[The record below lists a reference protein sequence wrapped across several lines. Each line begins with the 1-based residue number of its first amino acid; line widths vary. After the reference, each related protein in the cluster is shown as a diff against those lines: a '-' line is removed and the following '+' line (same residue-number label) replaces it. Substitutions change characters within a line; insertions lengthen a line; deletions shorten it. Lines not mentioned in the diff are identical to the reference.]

1 MDARPPGA
9 KVTRYRQLKSS
20 QRGWYGHLVA
30 FPPEGRQAVL
40 LGDQAGKAG
49 WAKYRTQEAGEVFL
63 IDRIEGET
71 IYGRL
76 V

>member
-1 MDARPPGA
+1 MVRPPCR
-9 KVTRYRQLKSS
+9 VSTRR
-20 QRGWYGHLVA
+20 
-30 FPPEGRQAVL
+30 RQAVL